1 MMSTAEKKPARKQV
15 ILAAGFPHGSP
26 WIIWSDPE
34 SGPQVDIASFRHTVR
49 TAEDGKLDFFLL
61 AEALRHREHKGKL
74 FDLDIAG
81 RTHGLALLSALAAV
95 TEHIGLVATIS
106 STYNEPYELAKQLST
121 LDHLSD
127 GRAGWN
133 IVTTSDPA
141 SGVNFRRG
149 GFLPHAERYARAGE
163 FLATA
168 RRLWDSWPIDGAVGD
183 RDAGRFIDDPTA
195 GQYRQSGS
203 QFEIAGRFCLPTSPQ
218 RYPVLVQAG
227 DSADGRQFAVDNV
240 DIVFSMH
247 AEPNAGRAFYADVKG
262 RAKAAGRDPD
272 SIKIMPGTQFVIGD
286 SRPDAQERSRELAF
300 RQITPQNAIA
310 RLEQVW
316 GRDLSG
322 YDPDGPVPPV
332 EERRDA
338 PHSGGYSPG
347 GKPPSAQAQAWYE
360 RAETE
365 KLSIRELIIEV
376 TLRHTFLGT
385 PGEIADQITDAVQTD
400 AADGY
405 ILAGLTQPTGL
416 DEFVKT
422 VVPELQDR
430 GVFRTEYTGETFREN
445 LGLPPIADR

>member
-1 MMSTAEKKPARKQV
+1 MERRSGDKQV

-34 SGPQVDIASFRHTVR
+34 SGPQVDLASFQHAVR
-49 TAEDGKLDFFLL
+49 TAEDGKLDFFML
-61 AEALRHREHKGKL
+61 AEALRQREHKGKL
-74 FDLDIAG
+74 FDLDITG
-81 RTHGLALLSALAAV
+81 RTHGLTLLNALAAV

-141 SGVNFRRG
+141 SGANFRRG
-149 GFLPHAERYARAGE
+149 GFLPHAERYRRAGE

-168 RRLWDSWPIDGAVGD
+168 RQLWDSWPIDSVVGD
-183 RDAGRFIDDPTA
+183 GETGRFVDDPEV
-195 GQYRQSGS
+195 GGYRQVGS
-203 QFEIAGRFCLPTSPQ
+203 QFDIAGRFCLPASPQ
-218 RYPVLVQAG
+218 RRPVLVQAG

-247 AEPNAGRAFYADVKG
+247 AEPHAGRAFYADVKA

-286 SRPDAQERSRELAF
+286 SRADAEERSRELAY

-316 GRDLSG
+316 GRDLS
-322 YDPDGPVPPV
+322 DHDADGPVPPV
-332 EERRDA
+332 LDNRGA
-338 PHSGGYSPG
+338 AHSGGYALG
-347 GKPPSAQAQAWYE
+347 GKPPSAQARAWFE
-360 RAETE
+360 RAEAERLT
-365 KLSIRELIIEV
+365 IRELIIAV

-385 PGEIADQITDAVQTD
+385 PGQIAAQIADAVATE

-405 ILAGLTQPTGL
+405 VLAGLTQPTGL
-416 DEFVKT
+416 DEFVKS

-430 GVFRTEYTGETFREN
+430 GVFRTEYTGATFREN
-445 LGLPPIADR
+445 LGLPPVPGR